1 MFVAGESTLSK
12 DTVIQVLMP
21 KDMNLREQVDCT
33 LRILVYIDEKHTLKE
48 LKALRYIN
56 QDRLITLPELKDV
69 VKDMLRIV
77 KEKIKAI
84 ASGINLL
91 PEFYIEIPGIDNE
104 DIYVK
109 GSILRG
115 LEAIDEYSLEA
126 NLISIYTT
134 LTSYKGTDTLQQ
146 RKFKRMI
153 ESIEYMNERG
163 F

>member
-1 MFVAGESTLSK
+1 MFVAGESILSK

-69 VKDMLRIV
+69 VKDMLRII

-91 PEFYIEIPGIDNE
+91 PEFYLEVPSIDNQN
-104 DIYVK
+104 ITVK

>member
-1 MFVAGESTLSK
+1 MFVAGESILSK
-12 DTVIQVLMP
+12 DTIIQVLMP
-21 KDMNLREQVDCT
+21 KNMNLREQVECV
-33 LRILVYIDEKHTLKE
+33 LRILVFIDEKHTLKE
-48 LKALRYIN
+48 TRSLRYVY
-56 QDRLITLPELKDV
+56 QDKLITLPELKDAA
-69 VKDMLRIV
+69 KDMLRV
-77 KEKIKAI
+77 VEEKIKAI

-91 PEFYIEIPGIDNE
+91 PEFYLEVPDIDNQN
-104 DIYVK
+104 ITVK

-126 NLISIYTT
+126 SLISIYTT

>member
-56 QDRLITLPELKDV
+56 QDRLITLPELKDI
-69 VKDMLRIV
+69 VKDMLRII

-91 PEFYIEIPGIDNE
+91 PEFYLEVPSIDNQN
-104 DIYVK
+104 ITVK

-126 NLISIYTT
+126 SLISIYTT

>member
-69 VKDMLRIV
+69 VKDMLRII

-91 PEFYIEIPGIDNE
+91 PEFYLEVPDIDNQN
-104 DIYVK
+104 IIVK

-126 NLISIYTT
+126 SLISIYTT